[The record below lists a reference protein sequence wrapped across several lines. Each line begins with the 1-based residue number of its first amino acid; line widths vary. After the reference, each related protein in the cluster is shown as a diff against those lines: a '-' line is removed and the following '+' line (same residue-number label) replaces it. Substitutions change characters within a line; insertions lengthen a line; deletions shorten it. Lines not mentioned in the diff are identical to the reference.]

1 MGRLLRTKTIKYIF
15 IRSGRRLHRHVHHH
29 HTGSGLSI
37 KWIVG
42 GALTIAGV
50 IILYFWWQYIVGLI
64 VLLLFLGAL
73 GKSKRK

>member
-15 IRSGRRLHRHVHHH
+15 IRSRRGLRRHIHHHH

-42 GALTIAGV
+42 GTLTIVGV
-50 IILYFWWQYIVGLI
+50 IILYFW
-64 VLLLFLGAL
+64 
-73 GKSKRK
+73 